1 MFFNDYTDTK
11 VIYHITPLSKLKE
24 VLEKGI
30 KLNEYM
36 NPDYCEFNRYF
47 DRFKNDTIPEWVL
60 REKAIYGS
68 INFKSDHKWH
78 SHSAIL
84 ALTINEE
91 RCWIGNENL
100 ANILYEPY
108 VLKDLNMFKSAE
120 ILIKARG
127 DEFPLNYWN
136 NSLSF
141 RQNLSTRLD
150 FTEGYDAEVLIMQD
164 ISPRDINVIKLV
176 SDHKIMDVKEWN
188 TEFESL

>member
-1 MFFNDYTDTK
+1 MFFDDYTHTK
-11 VIYHITPLSKLKE
+11 VVYHITPLSKLKE
-24 VLEKGI
+24 ILEKGI

-47 DRFKNDTIPEWVL
+47 DRFKNDAIPKWVL

-84 ALTINEE
+84 ALKIDEQK
-91 RCWIGNENL
+91 CWIGNENL

-120 ILIKARG
+120 ILIKTRG

-141 RQNLSTRLD
+141 KQNLTARLD
-150 FTEGYDAEVLIMQD
+150 FTDNYDAEVLIMQD
-164 ISPRDINVIKLV
+164 ISPRDINVIKLI
-176 SDHKIMDVKEWN
+176 SDHKLMDVKEWN